1 MNLSIITNFGCPF
14 NCSFCITNS
23 QRTKKNF
30 QFKDEDFYELENF
43 ISNNNIDRLS
53 ISGGG
58 EPLFNHSH
66 EIQLFW
72 NKIKKL
78 KEKFNLKI
86 HVHSNL
92 IAPTPNLDFDK
103 YVISINEKNYKLKF
117 KNWTNAKLRFVHVSD
132 GTDIE
137 LIKDILFNLPLNA
150 QFTVKQLDGEPLSNF
165 KEIEALLNRP
175 KCRFLKEGDYNTYFF
190 LDEAKFYDRFKDI
203 KF

>member
-23 QRTKKNF
+23 QITKKNF
-30 QFKDEDFYELENF
+30 KFKNEDFLELESF
-43 ISNNNIDRLS
+43 IENNDIGRLS

-58 EPLFNHSH
+58 EPLFNHSL

-72 NKIKKL
+72 NKIKEI
-78 KEKFNLKI
+78 KEKFNLKV

-92 IAPTPNLDFDK
+92 LAPTPNLDFDK

-117 KNWTNAKLRFVHVSD
+117 KNWTNGNLRFVHVSD

-137 LIKDILFNLPLNA
+137 LIKDMLSYLPLNA
-150 QFTVKQLDGEPLSNF
+150 QFTVKQLDGEPYDNF
-165 KEIEALLNRP
+165 LEIQELLNRP
-175 KCRFLKEGDYNTYFF
+175 NCRFLKEGDYNIYFF
-190 LDEAKFYDRFKDI
+190 LDEAKFYNRFKDI